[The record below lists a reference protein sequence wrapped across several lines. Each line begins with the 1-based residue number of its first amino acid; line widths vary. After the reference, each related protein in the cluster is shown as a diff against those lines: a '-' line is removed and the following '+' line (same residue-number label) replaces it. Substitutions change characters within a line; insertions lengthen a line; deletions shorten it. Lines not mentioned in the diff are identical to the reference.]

1 MKKLLFRFFL
11 LIFIVGGLAV
21 TFFSYFGLETD
32 KFNTL
37 IKNKANE
44 SHQQVKLEFENTK
57 IHLNLRELNLA
68 VKLQKPRIVIKN
80 KEIVLSKLNLYL
92 PLRSFITSDFLLEKA
107 QIAFFKNDIKD
118 LTKVSALYLPRIIN
132 KQLKKIFVKGNL
144 EGELNIP
151 FKPDGEMSKDYEF
164 LGRIMDATI
173 NLPKDFLITNL
184 TTEISFGKAS

>member
-1 MKKLLFRFFL
+1 MKKFLFKFFL
-11 LIFIVGGLAV
+11 LIFIVGTLAV
-21 TFFSYFGLETD
+21 TFLSYFGLETD
-32 KFNTL
+32 KFNAL

-118 LTKVSALYLPRIIN
+118 LTKVSSLYLPRIIN

-151 FKPDGEMSKDYEF
+151 FKQMARWTK
-164 LGRIMDATI
+164 IM
-173 NLPKDFLITNL
+173 NFQEKL
-184 TTEISFGKAS
+184 

>member
-11 LIFIVGGLAV
+11 LIFIVGGLAL

-57 IHLNLRELNLA
+57 IYLNLGELNLA
-68 VKLQKPRIVIKN
+68 VKLQKPIIMIKN
-80 KEIVLSKLNLYL
+80 KEIVLSTLNLYL

-107 QIAFFKNDIKD
+107 QSYEFFSNFLIFSEKM
-118 LTKVSALYLPRIIN
+118 TGPRSRQPAPDQPGSQTRFVELFSRQTAGPVAGTRPAW
-132 KQLKKIFVKGNL
+132 QLVL
-144 EGELNIP
+144 DT
-151 FKPDGEMSKDYEF
+151 PDG
-164 LGRIMDATI
+164 ATW
-173 NLPKDFLITNL
+173 
-184 TTEISFGKAS
+184 